1 MMAVIE
7 TGGKQYEVIP
17 GSIIE
22 VEKLTAKEGEELIL
36 DKVLMVDE
44 DGKTHF
50 GRPWVR
56 GAQVVAEVLGQDK
69 ADKIVVY
76 KFKRRK
82 GYHRRYGHRQLI
94 TRIKIKEIQ
103 LEGISKPKPEK
114 ASKSG
119 PEKTSSSK
127 RIP

>member
-22 VEKLTAKEGEELIL
+22 VEKLTAREGEELIL

-50 GRPWVR
+50 GRPWVK
-56 GAQVVAEVLGQDK
+56 GARVVAEVLGHDK

-82 GYHRRYGHRQLI
+82 DYHRRYGHRQLI
-94 TRIKIKEIQ
+94 TRVKIKEIQ
-103 LEGISKPKPEK
+103 LQKPSKPQKV
-114 ASKSG
+114 S
-119 PEKTSSSK
+119 
-127 RIP
+127 

>member
-7 TGGKQYEVIP
+7 TGGKQYQVIP

-56 GAQVVAEVLGQDK
+56 AARVVAEVLGHDK

-82 GYHRRYGHRQLI
+82 GYHRKYGHRQLI
-94 TRIKIKEIQ
+94 TKIKIKEIQ
-103 LEGISKPKPEK
+103 LGGTSRPKPEK
-114 ASKSG
+114 APKPG
-119 PEKTSSSK
+119 PGKTSSSK
-127 RIP
+127 RTP

>member
-7 TGGKQYEVIP
+7 TGGKQYEVNP

-44 DGKTHF
+44 DGKTHL

-56 GAQVVAEVLGQDK
+56 GARVVAEVLGHDK
-69 ADKIVVY
+69 ADKIIVY

-82 GYHRRYGHRQLI
+82 GYHRRYSHRQAI
-94 TRIKIKEIQ
+94 TKLKIKEIRLQ
-103 LEGISKPKPEK
+103 KPSKPEK
-114 ASKSG
+114 VS
-119 PEKTSSSK
+119 
-127 RIP
+127 